1 MLKPE
6 GIGDLGEALA
16 RMSKTHAVAM
26 IRNKTRVIRID
37 PPPSRSIG
45 NPGPP
50 ILRAFSKQD
59 FLDLYANERYPVGE
73 EQVSIAKVW
82 FHGAHRT
89 YHHGVELDP
98 SHVGTREGDNPPS
111 ISLGPRL

>member
-6 GIGDLGEALA
+6 SAGDLGSALK

-37 PPPSRSIG
+37 PPPPRSIG
-45 NPGPP
+45 DPGPP

-59 FLDLYANERYPVGE
+59 FLDLYANERYPVGD

-82 FHGAHRT
+82 FHGRT
-89 YHHGVELDP
+89 GLIITSRVRPVACRHARGR
-98 SHVGTREGDNPPS
+98 TRRQS
-111 ISLGPRL
+111 LLGPRL

>member
-6 GIGDLGEALA
+6 SAGDLGSALT

-37 PPPSRSIG
+37 PPPPRSIG

-59 FLDLYANERYPVGE
+59 FLDLYANERYPVGD

-89 YHHGVELDP
+89 YHRR
-98 SHVGTREGDNPPS
+98 S
-111 ISLGPRL
+111 